1 MRAILTRRPM
11 MPGNLLRRC
20 LVLGVVFHMP
30 ACGSTPPTVAPGAQ
44 VPGPETVA
52 LATTLGQQGALA
64 FVEVMPP
71 SAHPY
76 FRVPAARYLLN
87 GESLY
92 AFEYASANEAT
103 ADAGRIA
110 PDGSSVGMTQISWT
124 SEPHFYRSGAVIVL
138 YVGKQADTLAL
149 LQRVLGQQI
158 AGA

>member
-1 MRAILTRRPM
+1 M
-11 MPGNLLRRC
+11 MPGEFGKRSF
-20 LVLGVVFHMP
+20 VLGAVLPVL
-30 ACGSTPPTVAPGAQ
+30 ACGSTAPTVAPGTQ

-52 LATTLGQQGALA
+52 LATTLGEQGVLA
-64 FVEVMPP
+64 FVEVMPS

-92 AFEYASANEAT
+92 AFEYGSATEAR

-110 PDGSSVGMTQISWT
+110 PDGYSIGMTQISWT
-124 SEPHFYRSGAVIVL
+124 SDPHFYRSGAVIVL
-138 YVGKQADTLAL
+138 YVGKHADTQAL

>member
-1 MRAILTRRPM
+1 MGAILTRRPM
-11 MPGNLLRRC
+11 PGKVLRYC
-20 LVLGVVFHMP
+20 LVLGVVFHIQ
-30 ACGSTPPTVAPGAQ
+30 ACGSTPPTVAPGTQ

-52 LATTLGQQGALA
+52 LATILGQQSALA
-64 FVEVMPP
+64 FVEVMRS

-92 AFEYASANEAT
+92 AFEYASANEAV

-110 PDGSSVGMTQISWT
+110 LDGYSVGMTQISWI

>member
-1 MRAILTRRPM
+1 
-11 MPGNLLRRC
+11 MPGECVKRS
-20 LVLGVVFHMP
+20 LVLGAVLHVL
-30 ACGSTPPTVAPGAQ
+30 ACGSTPPTLAPGTQ
-44 VPGPETVA
+44 VPGPETIA
-52 LATTLGQQGALA
+52 LAATLGQQGPLT
-64 FVEVMPP
+64 FMEVMPS

-92 AFEYASANEAT
+92 AFEYASAAEAT

-110 PDGSSVGMTQISWT
+110 PDGYSIGVTQISWI
-124 SEPHFYRSGAVIVL
+124 SEPHFYRSGAVVVL

>member
-1 MRAILTRRPM
+1 MQVSLPRRPI
-11 MPGNLLRRC
+11 MPAELLKRS
-20 LVLGVVFHMP
+20 LILGPVFHVL
-30 ACGSTPPTVAPGAQ
+30 ACGSTPPTVAPGTQ

-52 LATTLGQQGALA
+52 LAATFGQQGTLA
-64 FVEVMPP
+64 FVEVMPS

-92 AFEYASANEAT
+92 AFEYASATEAA

-110 PDGSSVGMTQISWT
+110 ADGYSIGTTHISWV
-124 SEPHFYRSGAVIVL
+124 SDPHFYRSRAVIVL
-138 YVGKQADTLAL
+138 YVGRQADTLAL
-149 LQRVLGQQI
+149 LQRILGQQI